1 MRFGGFVE
9 TKPWFWEAKGPQ
21 ASPQATPTYVFS
33 RVWAPWSVNVKPV
46 FHILELQQ
54 HENTWKCARSAP
66 DTSCF
71 HAGVL
76 ILHVFLHVLKLQQ
89 QHTRPEALGIHP
101 EAPQRAPQKA
111 PEATPEAPRRPR
123 GHPGG
128 PRAMAMWPRTA
139 RPPKPFLTDAPLK
152 ASECFAAFKFCF

>member
-1 MRFGGFVE
+1 MLVSSRRNFA
-9 TKPWFWEAKGPQ
+9 FWKNSAPRPPKMQVKRSAGVNKGPQ

-33 RVWAPWSVNVKPV
+33 RVWAPWSVHVKPV
-46 FHILELQQ
+46 FHILELPQ

-76 ILHVFLHVLKLQQ
+76 ILNVFLHVLKLQQ
-89 QHTRPEALGIHP
+89 QHIRPEALGIHP

-111 PEATPEAPRRPR
+111 IRTSSYF
-123 GHPGG
+123 
-128 PRAMAMWPRTA
+128 WPCIPNA
-139 RPPKPFLTDAPLK
+139 SKTDAPLD
-152 ASECFAAFKFCF
+152 ASA